1 MHFTTIV
8 TGAVALFAST
18 AAAQPAARQA
28 AVAYANLLVFNEAE
42 HSQTPVRI
50 PFGQLTSANYRI
62 TKLQL
67 ESVSVHIPDIPA
79 PDVEDVVCQRY
90 QDRYGVQPGSAE
102 FSKGKPALVSTNP
115 VEFGY
120 VLCYVKSKSS

>member
-1 MHFTTIV
+1 MHFTTIAA
-8 TGAVALFAST
+8 GAVALFAST

-28 AVAYANLLVFNEAE
+28 PVAYANLLVFNEAE

-67 ESVSVHIPDIPA
+67 ESVSVHIPDIQA